1 MSHTVTTNTGG
12 NEFLT
17 RVYNCKNNDDL
28 VALYDDWAESFDADV
43 LGEAQKYVAPAL
55 AAQAVVQA
63 GGKIDGV
70 ALDAGCGTG
79 LSGVA
84 LSQVG
89 VKTIDGLD
97 ISPGMLKVARK
108 TGVYRDLQTADL
120 SKPVQK
126 EDSQYDIIFCIGTWT
141 HGHVGPVPSF
151 AEFVRVTK
159 QGGIIA
165 GTVLDDIWTSH
176 GFEAE
181 VQRLEREG
189 LVQIV
194 STDSMDYRKGAGVTA
209 KVVVLRKK

>member
-1 MSHTVTTNTGG
+1 MAHVVTTNTGG
-12 NEFLT
+12 NDFLT

-28 VALYDDWAESFDADV
+28 TKLYDDWAESFDGDV
-43 LGEAQKYVAPAL
+43 TGEAQNYVAPAL

-63 GGKIDGV
+63 GGNIDGV

-84 LSQVG
+84 LSKVG
-89 VKTIDGLD
+89 ARTIDGLD
-97 ISPGMLKVARK
+97 ISPGMLKVARR

-126 EDSQYDIIFCIGTWT
+126 GDNEYDIIFCIGTWT
-141 HGHVGPVPSF
+141 HGHVGPKPSF
-151 AEFVRVTK
+151 QEFIRVVK

-181 VQRLEREG
+181 VERLEKEG
-189 LVQIV
+189 LVEVV
-194 STDSMDYRKGAGVTA
+194 STNSMDYRKGAGVTA
-209 KVVVLRKK
+209 KIVVLRKK